1 MVMGN
6 STGHRY
12 HMISEVTV
20 PSVPKAKGLKAY
32 LCVSDL
38 HLEVLRRPLR
48 YWDPTPTAKVKAT
61 MYMN

>member
-12 HMISEVTV
+12 HIFSEVTV
-20 PSVPKAKGLKAY
+20 PSVPKAKGLTGI